1 MKFTYKPVTNDV
13 FQWLIL
19 GSKRFNTFTDDPD
32 HRILRTLAKY
42 ADTKNKQTKNLRGVV
57 DEPHGY
63 AGIQRDVSNLQKQT
77 LGQE

>member
-32 HRILRTLAKY
+32 HRTLRTLAKY
-42 ADTKNKQTKNLRGVV
+42 ADMKNKTK
-57 DEPHGY
+57 
-63 AGIQRDVSNLQKQT
+63 KT
-77 LGQE
+77 